1 MVFFQSF
8 LHYFAFRLQAAGE
21 EGCAAAFLAGF
32 FCAACTNLRKTL
44 CQIDFH
50 QAGIYNGA

>member
-8 LHYFAFRLQAAGE
+8 LHYFVFRRQAVGE
-21 EGCAAAFLAGF
+21 KGGAAAFLTGF

-50 QAGIYNGA
+50 QAAIYNGA